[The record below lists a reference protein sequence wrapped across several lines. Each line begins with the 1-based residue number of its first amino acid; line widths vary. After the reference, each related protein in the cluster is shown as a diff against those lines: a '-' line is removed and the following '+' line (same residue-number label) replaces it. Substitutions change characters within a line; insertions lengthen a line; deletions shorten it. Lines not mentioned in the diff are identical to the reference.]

1 MASTIAAIATAHGV
15 GSIAIVR
22 LSGESA
28 LQIACTVSQSS
39 ALTPRFAHLKTLLA
53 SDKSIIDEAIVLY
66 FQGPKSFTGEDV
78 VEFQCHGGVI
88 VASMLLDELIKL
100 GATLAEPGEF
110 SKRAFLNG
118 RIDLTQAEAIANL
131 IDAKSEDAAKILS
144 KQMKGDLKV
153 FIESVRDELLLLIAY
168 SEVTIDYA
176 EEDLPQDLID
186 QMHEKLLNISKTLEK
201 SVQASKQRMV
211 LIDGYKVAI
220 IGRPNV
226 GKSSLLNALLHY
238 DRAIVSDI
246 AGTTR
251 DTIEESIKIGTHLIR
266 IIDTAGIR
274 HADDT
279 IEKIGIEKS
288 LEAVEEADIIVALF
302 DASTAMTDED
312 GVILDL
318 LKEKIDKKSIII
330 LNKIDLGIKIDKSS
344 FSDMNILEL
353 SCKQETQSLIDAL
366 ALLMDKDNHT
376 QDNTLIS
383 KRQILA
389 VEDTVNEI
397 HLALEPLTFNELEI
411 FSFHLNQAISRIA
424 SITRPMEYDEVLDK
438 MFGSFCLGK

>member
-1 MASTIAAIATAHGV
+1 MANTIVAIATAHGV

-22 LSGESA
+22 LSGDDAVSIA
-28 LQIACTVSQSS
+28 LTLTNSKS
-39 ALTPRFAHLKTLLA
+39 LTPRYAHLKTLKK
-53 SDKSIIDEAIVLY
+53 SDDTIIDEAIVL
-66 FQGPKSFTGEDV
+66 FFEGPHSFTGEDV
-78 VEFQCHGGVI
+78 VEFQCHGGVV
-88 VASMLLDELIKL
+88 VASILLDELLHL
-100 GATLAEPGEF
+100 GASLATPGEF
-110 SKRAFLNG
+110 SKRAFING
-118 RIDLTQAEAIANL
+118 RIDLTQAEAIASL
-131 IDAKSEDAAKILS
+131 IDAKSEDAAQILA
-144 KQMKGDLKV
+144 KQMKGDLKN
-153 FIESVRDELLLLIAY
+153 FIEEVRDELLLLIAY

-186 QMHEKLLNISKTLEK
+186 QMQVKLEK
-201 SVQASKQRMV
+201 IAVTLSKSAQASKQRMV

-274 HADDT
+274 DASDT
-279 IEKIGIEKS
+279 IERIGIEKS
-288 LEAVEEADIIVALF
+288 LSAVSEADIVIALF
-302 DASTAMTDED
+302 DASQELTED
-312 GVILDL
+312 DKAILDIV
-318 LKEKIDKKSIII
+318 KKADKKSLIV
-330 LNKIDLGIKIDKSS
+330 LNKIDLETKIDKSL
-344 FSDMNILEL
+344 FLESNSL
-353 SCKQETQSLIDAL
+353 EISCKGDTKNLIEAL
-366 ALLMDKDNHT
+366 SLLMDEGNQT

-389 VEDTVNEI
+389 VEKSVQEI
-397 HLALEPLTFNELEI
+397 NLALDPLSDNELEI
-411 FSFHLNQAISRIA
+411 FSFHLNEAITQIA
-424 SITRPMEYDEVLDK
+424 SITRPMEYDEMLDK